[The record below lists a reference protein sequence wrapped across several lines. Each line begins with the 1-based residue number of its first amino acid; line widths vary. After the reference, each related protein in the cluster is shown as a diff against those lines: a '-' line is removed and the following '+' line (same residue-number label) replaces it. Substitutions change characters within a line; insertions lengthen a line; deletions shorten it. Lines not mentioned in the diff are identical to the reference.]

1 MVKPFNFGGEET
13 SKTRRK
19 SSQKQENRW
28 AKKTGGRVQAGSGA
42 VWSSK
47 GDVKTGTNFLDDQLS
62 FLYENKQTEHK
73 SFRLTVELW
82 EEIRQKA
89 IKTEG
94 KSPAMQIE
102 LNRKSPSPTRLVVL
116 DENDFLGLLDTIK
129 NLSNS

>member
-19 SSQKQENRW
+19 SSQKQEDRW

-47 GDVKTGTNFLDDQLS
+47 GDVKTGSNFFDDSLS
-62 FLYENKQTEHK
+62 FLYENKQTENK
-73 SFRLTVELW
+73 GFRVSVDLW

-94 KSPAMQIE
+94 KLPALQIE
-102 LNRKSPSPTRLVVL
+102 LERKSPSPTRLVVL
-116 DENDFLGLLDTIK
+116 DEDDFLELLETIK
-129 NLSNS
+129 NLPNS